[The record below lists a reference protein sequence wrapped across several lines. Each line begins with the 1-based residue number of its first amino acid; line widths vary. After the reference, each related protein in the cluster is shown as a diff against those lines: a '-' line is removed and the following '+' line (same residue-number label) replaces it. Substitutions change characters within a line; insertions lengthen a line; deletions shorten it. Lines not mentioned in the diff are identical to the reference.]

1 MNLRGF
7 AFFCTGQRDGAG
19 SNAMARIISGGTK
32 LIEAQRC

>member
-7 AFFCTGQRDGAG
+7 AFFRTGQRDEAG
-19 SNAMARIISGGTK
+19 SSAMARTISGGTK